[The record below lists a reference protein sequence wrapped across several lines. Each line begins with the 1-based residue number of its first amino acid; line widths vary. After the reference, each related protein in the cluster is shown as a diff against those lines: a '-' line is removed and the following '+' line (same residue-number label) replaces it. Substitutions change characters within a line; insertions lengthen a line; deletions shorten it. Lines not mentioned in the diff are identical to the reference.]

1 MSTPPAARTVACP
14 TCKGPSR
21 YAPEN
26 PYRPFCSERCQSVD
40 FGAWA
45 SERFRVEAPPSP
57 DPDGESAPVP
67 H

>member
-1 MSTPPAARTVACP
+1 MTQTPPVRTVNCP

-21 YAPEN
+21 YAADN
-26 PYRPFCSERCQSVD
+26 AYRPFCSERCQSVD

-45 SERFRVEAPPSP
+45 SERFRVEAPRSS
-57 DPDGESAPVP
+57 DEPDGPPATS